1 MTEYEDAD
9 VRDLIESLLGV
20 LDGLEAL
27 EEARK
32 RALDDVARVLSTYG
46 WKPEQEVTREFD
58 S

>member
-32 RALDDVARVLSTYG
+32 RALDDVGRVLSTYG
-46 WKPEQEVTREFD
+46 WKPEQEVEPE
-58 S
+58 

>member
-32 RALDDVARVLSTYG
+32 RALDDVGRVLSTYG
-46 WKPEQEVTREFD
+46 WKPPEEVKHESD